1 MTCSVLVAD
10 YVSGEIELRREH
22 TGSGCAVEIWGDD
35 RRKDQGEEY
44 VLCGA
49 KN

>member
-1 MTCSVLVAD
+1 MARSVLVGD
-10 YVSGEIELRREH
+10 YVSDEIELRGEH

-44 VLCGA
+44 VLCVA